1 MEKINQTNEE
11 KKALKAQYN
20 NKKKF
25 VLIIGIL
32 INVGILA
39 VVKYLNFFSGS
50 INSVIN
56 LFNIAKHIPM
66 VKIVLPLGISYYTLQ
81 AVGYLID
88 VYRGKYEA
96 GGLVKVALFLGYF
109 PQLLEGPI
117 GNYDKLADN
126 LFEGQPFNF
135 KNVLSGSQLILWGV
149 LKKVVIADRLSIVV
163 SAVYGHYAD
172 YNGAVI
178 VFAIILFT
186 FQLYAEFSG
195 IIDMVTGVSQ
205 IFGINLAKN
214 FDSPFFSKN
223 VSEFW
228 RRWHISLGAWF
239 RDYVF
244 YSVSTAK
251 WFRKMSKVIR
261 KWNKPLLSTI
271 LTSAVSLIFV
281 WLLTGLWHGASWKY
295 VVYGLYYYVLM
306 LLGLLIKP
314 LEIKIFKLKD
324 KPAPMWFN
332 FLLIVRTFILV
343 NIGMLIFRAPTL
355 TVAWDIFI
363 HIFGGGQI
371 NLIAAKVI
379 DLPDLIM
386 SIVSIALLLSVDYVN
401 YRGISVRESI
411 ATKHCVVQMFF
422 WIAVLFIIIIFG
434 AYGNG
439 YIPPDPI
446 YGGF

>member
-239 RDYVF
+239 RDYIF

-261 KWNKPLLSTI
+261 KWNKP
-271 LTSAVSLIFV
+271 
-281 WLLTGLWHGASWKY
+281 
-295 VVYGLYYYVLM
+295 
-306 LLGLLIKP
+306 
-314 LEIKIFKLKD
+314 
-324 KPAPMWFN
+324 
-332 FLLIVRTFILV
+332 
-343 NIGMLIFRAPTL
+343 
-355 TVAWDIFI
+355 
-363 HIFGGGQI
+363 
-371 NLIAAKVI
+371 
-379 DLPDLIM
+379 
-386 SIVSIALLLSVDYVN
+386 
-401 YRGISVRESI
+401 
-411 ATKHCVVQMFF
+411 
-422 WIAVLFIIIIFG
+422 
-434 AYGNG
+434 
-439 YIPPDPI
+439 
-446 YGGF
+446 